1 MYKIQQFSKLTG
13 LSIPTLRYYE
23 NLGILKPARLKN
35 NYREFTDSDL
45 NWMMFILRLK
55 QTGMPLENICRYSF
69 LREQGDQ
76 TIEERIKLLDE
87 QERLLNKEF
96 LKLQKQLE
104 FLKEKKETYNDML
117 AKRDNMVN

>member
-23 NLGILKPARLKN
+23 NLGILRPARSKN

-55 QTGMPLENICRYSF
+55 QTGMPLENICKYSF

>member
-1 MYKIQQFSKLTG
+1 MYKIHQFSKLTG
-13 LSIPTLRYYE
+13 LSVPTLRYYE
-23 NLGILKPARLKN
+23 DMGILKPARSKN
-35 NYREFTDSDL
+35 NYREFTDYDL

-55 QTGMPLENICRYSF
+55 QTGMSLENICRYSC

-87 QERLLNKEF
+87 QQRLLNKEF

-104 FLKEKKETYNDML
+104 FLQKKKETYNDML
-117 AKRDNMVN
+117 AKRNNNDN

>member
-23 NLGILKPARLKN
+23 NLGILKPARSKN

-117 AKRDNMVN
+117 AKRDNRIN

>member
-23 NLGILKPARLKN
+23 NLGILKPARSKN

-87 QERLLNKEF
+87 QEKLLNKEF

-104 FLKEKKETYNDML
+104 FLKKKKETYNDML
-117 AKRDNMVN
+117 AKRDNRVN

>member
-23 NLGILKPARLKN
+23 NLGILKPARSKN

-55 QTGMPLENICRYSF
+55 QTGMPLENICKYSF